1 MTEVF
6 ITKVS
11 KFLPNEPV
19 SVEEME
25 KHLGYINN
33 EASKAKRII
42 LRNNGIKTRYY
53 ATDKDGN
60 STHTNAEI
68 SAQAVRNLYD
78 DTFTENDIE
87 VLSCGSTTPDQ
98 LLPSHAVM
106 VHGLLKNKSMELN
119 SASGACCSGM
129 NALKYGYMAVKS
141 GSSNN
146 AVCVGSE
153 KTSSWMQSNKFEGEV
168 ENLKKLEEQ
177 PIVAFKREFLRWM
190 LSDGAGAF
198 LLENKPNSN
207 GLSCKIEWMEGY
219 SYAHEVETCMYAG
232 GDKLE
237 DGSIQPWSNFDSQD
251 WLNHS
256 VFALKQD
263 VKLLDKN
270 ILVKGAI
277 SMKCALDKHKVDASE
292 IDYFLPH
299 VSSNYFVKGLCE
311 QLAKRNVYVPMEKW
325 FMNLPYVGNIGAAS
339 IYVMLEELMGSGKLK
354 KGDKILLSV
363 PESARFSYMYAY
375 LTVC

>member
-1 MTEVF
+1 MTDVF
-6 ITKVS
+6 ITKIS

-19 SVEEME
+19 SIDEME
-25 KHLGYINN
+25 QHLGYINN
-33 EASKAKRII
+33 EKSKAKRII

-53 ATDKDGN
+53 ATDANGN
-60 STHTNAEI
+60 CTHTNAELT
-68 SAQAVRNLYD
+68 AQAVRNLFD
-78 DTFTENDIE
+78 DTFTEQDME

-106 VHGLLKNKSMELN
+106 VHGLLKNKSVELS

-141 GSSNN
+141 GSSSN

-168 ENLKKLEEQ
+168 ENLIKLEEQ

-198 LLENKPNSN
+198 LLENKPSTE
-207 GLSCKIEWMEGY
+207 GISFKIEWMEGY

-232 GDKLE
+232 GDKNE
-237 DGSIQPWSNFDSQD
+237 DGSLKPWSNYDSQE
-251 WLNHS
+251 WLDHS
-256 VFALKQD
+256 IFALKQD

-277 SMKCALDKHKVDASE
+277 SMKSALNKHKVDASE
-292 IDYFLPH
+292 INYFLPH

-311 QLAKRNVYVPMEKW
+311 ELAKRNVYVPMENW
-325 FMNLPYVGNIGAAS
+325 FMNLSKVGNIGAAS
-339 IYVMLEELMGSGKLK
+339 IYVMLEELAASGNLK

>member
-198 LLENKPNSN
+198 LLENKPNPT
-207 GLSCKIEWMEGY
+207 GLSCKIEWMEGF

-237 DGSIQPWSNFDSQD
+237 DGTIQPWSNFDSQD

-277 SMKCALDKHKVDASE
+277 SMKAALDKHKVDAAE

-325 FMNLPYVGNIGAAS
+325 FMNLPYIGNIGAAS

>member
-19 SVEEME
+19 SVDEME

-68 SAQAVRNLYD
+68 TAQAVRNLYD

-87 VLSCGSTTPDQ
+87 ILSCGSTTPDQ

-106 VHGLLKNKSMELN
+106 VHGLLKSRSMELN

-141 GSSNN
+141 GSANN

-198 LLENKPNSN
+198 LLENKPNQN

-237 DGSIQPWSNFDSQD
+237 DGTIQPWSNFDSQD

-270 ILVKGAI
+270 ILVKGAQ
-277 SMKCALDKHKVDASE
+277 SMKAALNKHKVDAAE

-311 QLAKRNVYVPMEKW
+311 ELAKRNVYVPMEKW
-325 FMNLPYVGNIGAAS
+325 FMNLPYIGNIGAAS

>member
-68 SAQAVRNLYD
+68 TAQAVRNLYD

-87 VLSCGSTTPDQ
+87 ILSCGSTTPDQ

-198 LLENKPNSN
+198 LLENRPNKK

-270 ILVKGAI
+270 ILVKGAQ
-277 SMKCALDKHKVDASE
+277 SMKAALNKHKVDAAE

-325 FMNLPYVGNIGAAS
+325 FMNLPYIGNIGAAS